1 MMQANGSRFGRW
13 KGFLYCLPALLVVAV
28 FTIYPLL
35 RAFLMSFY
43 TKYKFSTD
51 TVLSYG
57 IGNFA
62 YLLKDGVFHQAL
74 SNTFIYVLFVVPI
87 SVSVSL
93 ALAVLLNSK
102 IKLKDFFQTVYF
114 LPYVTSAVAMGIVF
128 GWIFHSKY
136 GLVNHVLGLLG
147 AQPVQWLN
155 HPIFA
160 LTTLIL
166 FSIWK
171 SLAFIIIIFLAGL
184 QTIGQQYYQ
193 AARVDSATRWR
204 VFSRITVPLLSPI
217 IAYALVIELINS
229 FKVYAE
235 VYALF
240 GGRPGPAN
248 SAITVVYYIYQQFYV
263 NWNFGLASAAA
274 VVLFLIILIFT
285 LLQLRLA
292 KRRVHF

>member
-1 MMQANGSRFGRW
+1 M
-13 KGFLYCLPALLVVAV
+13 VAV
-28 FTIYPLL
+28 FTVYPLL

-51 TVLSYG
+51 TVLAYG
-57 IGNFA
+57 VDNFA
-62 YLLKDGVFHQAL
+62 YLLKDAVFHKAL
-74 SNTFIYVLFVVPI
+74 ANTFIYVLFVVPI
-87 SVSVSL
+87 SVSISL
-93 ALAVLLNSK
+93 VLAVMLNTK
-102 IKLKDFFQTVYF
+102 IKLQSFFQTVYF
-114 LPYVTSAVAMGIVF
+114 LPYVTSAVALGIVF

-136 GLVNHVLGLLG
+136 GLVNNLLG
-147 AQPVQWLN
+147 TLGIAPVQWLN
-155 HPIFA
+155 QPNMA

-171 SLAFIIIIFLAGL
+171 SLAFNIIIFLAGL
-184 QTIGQQYYQ
+184 QTIGAQVYQ
-193 AARVDSATRWR
+193 AARVDAASRWR

-229 FKVYAE
+229 FKVYTE

-240 GGRPGPAN
+240 GGKPGPAN
-248 SAITVVYYIYQQFYV
+248 SAMTLVYYIYQQFYV

-274 VVLFLIILIFT
+274 VVLFFIILLFT
-285 LLQLRLA
+285 LFQLRLS